1 MDYIYDIVLNFH
13 ETYYDFYEWH
23 PKDKIINIK
32 RIPIYKVSNNDYI
45 NLRNNNTTIDKNT
58 LPKQNKMFLVTS
70 GIEVLGLLI
79 DDNGKVLKKSSLLF
93 DESDE
98 ILEDKDS
105 IKLIN
110 LKYKINKKNNI
121 IHQSRIIKE
130 KIKYINN
137 YLHNIDKLKDKYILK
152 YLYYDLYNIEEDNI
166 DKIYNDLLELSKDNI
181 NKIYDSIKKINLEP
195 KK

>member
-13 ETYYDFYEWH
+13 DNYYDFYEWQ
-23 PKDKIINIK
+23 PNDKIINIK
-32 RIPIYKVSNNDYI
+32 KIPIYKIANSDYL
-45 NLRNNNTTIDKNT
+45 NLRNNNITIDKNT

-93 DESDE
+93 EESDE

-110 LKYKINKKNNI
+110 IKYQINKKNNI
-121 IHQSRIIKE
+121 IHQSRITKE
-130 KIKYINN
+130 KTKYINN
-137 YLHNIDKLKDKYILK
+137 YLHNIDKIKDEYILK

-166 DKIYNDLLELSKDNI
+166 DKIYNNLLELSKENI
-181 NKIYDSIKKINLEP
+181 NKIHDSIKKINLEP